1 MLKINSEINKNCFLI
16 ILFISFLTTSNSGQ
30 IKIPIKLIN
39 TTFSKYSSVKQVF
52 IKVNSLLKINIFNS
66 IINKFLQNQQQT
78 LNCKVE
84 ILNSFLFAAEIEIGS
99 NSQKFNVILDTGS
112 QILWVPEIDL
122 ISHFLNDF
130 YKR

>member
-1 MLKINSEINKNCFLI
+1 MLKIKSEINKNCFLI
-16 ILFISFLTTSNSGQ
+16 ILFISFLTTNSEQ